1 MKEIKKMSSETQSL
15 TRKFQLVPEAIE
27 PKTWIYYLESQ
38 ISKEEY
44 NKKKLNET
52 KDAKKIAE
60 IDEKIAKYQADIEET
75 NRKMKA
81 KEPIEFTK
89 QQISNATYTYLR
101 NCAYSQNK
109 AMNICMTNLYAA
121 EILGF
126 TDEEKK
132 ELHRVIG
139 RAHDSKLGSAYA
151 EDNEALQKLF
161 GDKYER
167 MATAKYRENLVFPSG
182 LAIGSRVER
191 NCNAIFSTKYKDIFS
206 GKCTLPNF
214 RSDNPIFV
222 QGSFLKPC
230 DGSKSGIYH
239 KYEDEV
245 ALTDALNS
253 NGSLDIFIKFVSGIT
268 FRVRMGTPNR
278 NDELKTTI
286 LRIFD
291 GIYSVCD
298 SSIQLD
304 DKKIILNLVL
314 KMPKTNVK
322 LDKNI
327 VVGVDLGL
335 AVPATVA
342 LNTKDFVVESIGSFD
357 DFMRVRTQLR
367 AQRRR
372 LQSNLKMTTGGHGRD
387 KKLKALEKYSKR
399 ERNFVKTYNHM
410 VSKRIV
416 DFALKH
422 KAGQINIENISGY
435 GINPDESKK
444 RVLSNWSYFELQNM
458 IEYKAEKYGI
468 EVKKVNPCYTSQ
480 ICSVCGKLGNRLDQK
495 TFECSDP
502 KCSSHKK
509 SKAVFT
515 ADKNA
520 ARNIAKSTLYD
531 DKTHTKQDEI
541 DKMKTTAQEYYNI
554 TVDDFTNRK
563 AV

>member
-1 MKEIKKMSSETQSL
+1 MSDTQSL
-15 TRKFQLVPEAIE
+15 TRKFRLTPESIE
-27 PKTWIYYLESQ
+27 PKTWLYYLESQ
-38 ISKEEY
+38 IRKEEY
-44 NKKKLNET
+44 KKKKLDEK
-52 KDAKKIAE
+52 KDA
-60 IDEKIAKYQADIEET
+60 DKIAKIDENIAKYTADIEET

-81 KEPIEFTK
+81 KEPFEFTK
-89 QQISNATYTYLR
+89 QQISNAVYTYLR
-101 NCAYSQNK
+101 DCAYNQNK

-139 RAHDSKLGSAYA
+139 RAHDSKLGSAYS
-151 EDNEALQKLF
+151 EDNEVLQKLF
-161 GDKYER
+161 GNKYER
-167 MATAKYRENLVFPSG
+167 MATAKYRKNLVFPSG

-191 NCNAIFSTKYKDIFS
+191 NGGAVFSTKYKDILS
-206 GKCTLPNF
+206 GKCTLPTF

-222 QGSFLKPC
+222 QGAFLKPS
-230 DGSKSGIYH
+230 DGKKAGMYH

-245 ALTDALNS
+245 ELTDALNS
-253 NGSLDIFIKFVSGIT
+253 NNTLDIFIKFVMGIT
-268 FRVRMGTPNR
+268 FRLSMGTHNR
-278 NDELKTTI
+278 NEELKTTV

-291 GIYSVCD
+291 GTFSVCD
-298 SSIQLD
+298 SSMQIE

-342 LNTKDFVVESIGSFD
+342 LNTKEYVVESIGSYD

-372 LQSNLKMTTGGHGRD
+372 LQSNSSMTTGGHGRN
-387 KKLKALEKYSKR
+387 KKLKALETYSKR

-410 VSKRIV
+410 VSKKIV

-422 KAGQINIENISGY
+422 KAGQINIENISGF
-435 GINPDESKK
+435 GMNPDENKK
-444 RVLSNWSYFELQNM
+444 RVLSNWSYFELQSM
-458 IEYKAEKYGI
+458 IEYKAAKYGI
-468 EVKKVNPCYTSQ
+468 VVKKVNPCYTSQ

-502 KCSSHKK
+502 KCFSHKK
-509 SKAVFT
+509 NKNVFT

-531 DKTHTKQDEI
+531 DKTHSTQGEVDT
-541 DKMKTTAQEYYNI
+541 MKKTAQEYYNI
-554 TVDDFTNRK
+554 TFDDFINRE